1 MFFFFFLNDCPINLM
16 EKKSKS
22 NDLAASPP
30 DENITIVHCKELVEV
45 RCFILFYY

>member
-1 MFFFFFLNDCPINLM
+1 MFFFLNDCPINLM

-22 NDLAASPP
+22 NDLAASPRG
-30 DENITIVHCKELVEV
+30 ENITIVHCKGLVEV